1 MADVETSTLVKA
13 IIAIIVLLVMA
24 LVIYSL
30 MNFDDVKQIAQE
42 VFHVDT
48 QEEINTKTE
57 DTVSEFSSDL
67 DSCAKGD
74 YNPNNEDACFCYQR
88 SPGVIQEGS
97 YISISNSGSTSQFTT
112 LSENDAPISQFTKNY
127 NFGLMATSGPNGG
140 YKLGC
145 VFPTQFFI
153 IAKDKDISPW
163 YSFEEIPDNQWSV
176 KWIDSR
182 LEFFF
187 STDYTFGFYR
197 NDESSSLRITP
208 MLYRLDSTHYCL
220 VTKLIDEP
228 VEYSASEF
236 IPFDSEMQQAPA
248 LMRISDYQMD
258 STVDY
263 DSKDNSKTTTC
274 NPTTNKACYYSTVQ
288 EFLLNEELY
297 CNKM

>member
-127 NFGLMATSGPNGG
+127 NLGFKTFISNNHCYGITRQFQRTKFEGRQEACGPKG
-140 YKLGC
+140 YSPPDFVKICDEVISCADFAASDLECIC
-145 VFPTQFFI
+145 V
-153 IAKDKDISPW
+153 
-163 YSFEEIPDNQWSV
+163 
-176 KWIDSR
+176 
-182 LEFFF
+182 
-187 STDYTFGFYR
+187 
-197 NDESSSLRITP
+197 
-208 MLYRLDSTHYCL
+208 
-220 VTKLIDEP
+220 
-228 VEYSASEF
+228 
-236 IPFDSEMQQAPA
+236 
-248 LMRISDYQMD
+248 
-258 STVDY
+258 
-263 DSKDNSKTTTC
+263 
-274 NPTTNKACYYSTVQ
+274 
-288 EFLLNEELY
+288 
-297 CNKM
+297 